1 MKIDAPRAWDSIENG
16 KLLNL
21 AGPEKGYRGYVPV
34 RIVRESDW
42 RKIMAVVMAVDEMCQ
57 ADDYGLRPGFYNGNI
72 INAFIVLRK
81 HLEKRK

>member
-1 MKIDAPRAWDSIENG
+1 MKIDAPKAWDSIENG

-42 RKIMAVVMAVDEMCQ
+42 RKIMAVMRAAEAWGMDDVGEAV
-57 ADDYGLRPGFYNGNI
+57 
-72 INAFIVLRK
+72 NALRK
-81 HLEKRK
+81 HLAKK

>member
-1 MKIDAPRAWDSIENG
+1 MSSRIDAPKAWSSIQDG
-16 KLLNL
+16 KVVNL

-42 RKIMAVVMAVDEMCQ
+42 RKIMAVVRDASDMDQ
-57 ADDYGLRPGFYNGNI
+57 AGGLADLRHSVR
-72 INAFIVLRK
+72 ALRK